1 MPRPPSVSA
10 APEAVAPAQWFGLI
24 AVGAALW
31 ILVILLFRAVDSIG
45 GFAGSGPALFYALL
59 VPGTVPLITATR
71 RLVRLRREQTLLAVA
86 VVTASAS
93 LLDGTAL
100 AVVPAFYGTHP
111 LAAAATLL
119 WGVGVAL
126 ALAAWIGRAGR
137 QR

>member
-1 MPRPPSVSA
+1 MPLPPSASPTTDA
-10 APEAVAPAQWFGLI
+10 LAPAQWLGLI
-24 AVGAALW
+24 AIGAVLW

-45 GFAGSGPALFYALL
+45 GFAGLGPALFYALL

-71 RLVRLRREQTLLAVA
+71 RIVRLRRAQTLLAVA

-100 AVVPAFYGTHP
+100 AVIPAFYGTHP
-111 LAAAATLL
+111 LAASATLL

-126 ALAAWIGRAGR
+126 SLAVWMGRARLGG
-137 QR
+137 